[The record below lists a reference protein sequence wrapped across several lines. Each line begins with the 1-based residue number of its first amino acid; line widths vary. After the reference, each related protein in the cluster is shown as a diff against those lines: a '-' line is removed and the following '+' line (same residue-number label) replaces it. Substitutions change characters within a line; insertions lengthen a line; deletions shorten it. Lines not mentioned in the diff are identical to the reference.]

1 MAGHAVFILREVGD
15 FFAHRE
21 VGLKVGVLEF
31 NGIGR
36 GLKEAP
42 EDVAAEIDT
51 AMDGGG
57 LFVVGKGGENVGVG
71 EESSPLFVR
80 SGEEFEGVR
89 FGSWSA
95 VEFGETRVE
104 IDLLL
109 GEEAAVVGLL
119 RPDDTGDKEIERSPE
134 VGDDFFIESGK
145 KLGILVEVFFFGE
158 V

>member
-57 LFVVGKGGENVGVG
+57 LFVVGKGGEN
-71 EESSPLFVR
+71 SSPFLY
-80 SGEEFEGVR
+80 E
-89 FGSWSA
+89 
-95 VEFGETRVE
+95 
-104 IDLLL
+104 LLIFYISFL
-109 GEEAAVVGLL
+109 GPVNIKTSQIVVG
-119 RPDDTGDKEIERSPE
+119 T
-134 VGDDFFIESGK
+134 
-145 KLGILVEVFFFGE
+145 
-158 V
+158 